1 MNRLTER
8 DLSRIVKRVI
18 NEDKLKNKQQLSE
31 SINDYM
37 TLIGGAILS
46 YAGIKLFG
54 KKILM
59 QIFGLFV
66 KGFIK
71 ATCYKELENIIK
83 LIAKNPENLK
93 IEYKKIKDYYQ
104 IIIDLRVI
112 SSEYLY
118 SDMSKKPTDQLHSDA
133 FPAKL
138 KLYDD
143 GTVEY
148 KCGTGGTARQKSD
161 GNLYDEFTNFIKT
174 YGEENTKLRNQDEE
188 QIIFDILVKNIKPN
202 FKSKVDQYNSLVEMD
217 NNTIDEV
224 SFKISN
230 QLDIPQEV
238 IVRAIENNK
247 PNETKDEETI
257 SNKPGYSPIW
267 DFISD
272 VYKEI
277 INYNDNESLKESD
290 LTRIVK
296 RVINEDK
303 KETITIP
310 KKYSGVRMELGNN
323 VTPKDIIDMYNEL
336 VASEGDSVRLEKYED
351 GYFWNEFMDDITVDV
366 ILDELNYSINGSE
379 TEDNDDDED
388 YEPPVAKTGVVDN
401 NEYVFFDTDNGNF
414 KIIFDPKMN
423 EYQFKYKSKNGMGG
437 GVITDK
443 RMKSLLNFLT
453 KHK

>member
-1 MNRLTER
+1 MKRIIRLT
-8 DLSRIVKRVI
+8 
-18 NEDKLKNKQQLSE
+18 
-31 SINDYM
+31 
-37 TLIGGAILS
+37 
-46 YAGIKLFG
+46 
-54 KKILM
+54 
-59 QIFGLFV
+59 
-66 KGFIK
+66 
-71 ATCYKELENIIK
+71 
-83 LIAKNPENLK
+83 
-93 IEYKKIKDYYQ
+93 
-104 IIIDLRVI
+104 
-112 SSEYLY
+112 
-118 SDMSKKPTDQLHSDA
+118 
-133 FPAKL
+133 
-138 KLYDD
+138 
-143 GTVEY
+143 
-148 KCGTGGTARQKSD
+148 
-161 GNLYDEFTNFIKT
+161 
-174 YGEENTKLRNQDEE
+174 
-188 QIIFDILVKNIKPN
+188 
-202 FKSKVDQYNSLVEMD
+202 
-217 NNTIDEV
+217 
-224 SFKISN
+224 
-230 QLDIPQEV
+230 
-238 IVRAIENNK
+238 
-247 PNETKDEETI
+247 
-257 SNKPGYSPIW
+257 
-267 DFISD
+267 
-272 VYKEI
+272 
-277 INYNDNESLKESD
+277 ESD

-379 TEDNDDDED
+379 TEDNDDDDED